1 VTGAGGAARLIFAAM
16 RLGSAL
22 RLLLASAVLT
32 LGAAPPCC
40 AKRQVVL
47 ELYTS
52 QGCSS
57 CPPADALIGRL
68 AERADLLA
76 LSLPVTYW
84 DMLGWKDTLASEA
97 NTRRQKSYAAA
108 MGRGGVYTPQIIVEG
123 VADVVGSRE
132 AQVEAAISARR
143 ADLRD
148 LPVSV
153 SASPEAVHIAI
164 GSIAEKSPGDA
175 TVWLLHVLSRASV
188 RVAAGENKG
197 RNMDYRNVVRDI
209 RAVAIWKGQPLSLDV
224 PRVDQGSAPYDSIA
238 VLVQEG
244 GYGRVVGARL
254 ISASEYNQ

>member
-1 VTGAGGAARLIFAAM
+1 MSLLSFFRKFWIAA
-16 RLGSAL
+16 
-22 RLLLASAVLT
+22 LALT
-32 LGAAPPCC
+32 LGTAAPCL

-84 DMLGWKDTLASEA
+84 DMLGWRDTFASEA

-108 MGRGGVYTPQIIVEG
+108 MGRGGVYTPQIIVDG
-123 VADVVGSRE
+123 MADVVGSRE
-132 AQVEAAISARR
+132 AQLEAAISARR
-143 ADLRD
+143 ADMRD

-153 SASPEAVHIAI
+153 SASPEAVHIGV
-164 GSIAEKSPGDA
+164 GSLAEKSANDA
-175 TVWLLHVLSRASV
+175 TVWLLHVLSHASV

-197 RNMDYRNVVRDI
+197 RSMDYRNVVRDI

-224 PRVDQGSAPYDSIA
+224 PRADQGFGSYDSLA

-244 GYGRVVGARL
+244 GYGRVIGARL
-254 ISASEYNQ
+254 ISASEYNQQH